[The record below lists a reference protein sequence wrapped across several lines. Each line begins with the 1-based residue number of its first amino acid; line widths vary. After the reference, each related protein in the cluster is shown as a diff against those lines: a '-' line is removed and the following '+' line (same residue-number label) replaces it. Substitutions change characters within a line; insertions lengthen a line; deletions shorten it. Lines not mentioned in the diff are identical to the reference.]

1 MEQTSVALLFSLMRS
16 AMWESP
22 LTDAEKELSQK
33 ALPQAAALACKHD
46 LGHLLAKGVKYNGL
60 PCLPEWEKEQI
71 KAIYRYEQ
79 LNYELE
85 QTCMA
90 LEQEGIPFL
99 PLKGSV
105 LRKDYP
111 QPWMRT
117 SCDIDILISESDL
130 ERATA
135 RLLKDCNYTCTER
148 GSHDVSFRTPSG
160 MHLELHYDLVEEGR
174 ANTAPAVLR
183 EVWAHTKVAPGAV
196 FRREMTDAMFYF
208 YHIAHMAKHFENGGC
223 GIRPFLDLW
232 ILDGKKEVDL
242 AARQALLGQGGL
254 SLFAQSASQLS
265 RVWFG
270 EAPCDALTAR
280 MEEYIL
286 TGGMYGTVKNRVTVQ
301 QKKKGGRIGYV
312 FSRLF
317 LPYEQLKS
325 QYPVLK
331 KHPWLMPL
339 MQLRRWFKSLFGG
352 GVKRSVH
359 ELQTNRQVSAKEVGE
374 MQEFL
379 HKIGL

>member
-16 AMWESP
+16 AMWEIP
-22 LTDAEKELSQK
+22 LTEGEKALSQR
-33 ALPQAAALACKHD
+33 ALPKAAALACRHD

-60 PCLPEWEKEQI
+60 PCLPDWEKEQI

-90 LEQEGIPFL
+90 LEREGIPFL

-135 RLLKDCNYTCTER
+135 RLSEDCNYTSHGR
-148 GSHDVSFRTPSG
+148 GSHDVSFHTPSG

-174 ANTAPAVLR
+174 ANTAPELLR
-183 EVWAHTKVAPGAV
+183 EVWDHTVAAPGAAY
-196 FRREMTDAMFYF
+196 RREMTDAMFYF

-232 ILDGKKEVDL
+232 ILDEKKEVDL
-242 AARQALLGQGGL
+242 AARNALLGQGGL
-254 SLFAQSASQLS
+254 SLFAQRASQLS

-270 EAPCDALTAR
+270 EATHDPVTAR

-286 TGGMYGTVKNRVTVQ
+286 TGGVYGTMKNRVTVQ
-301 QKKKGGRIGYV
+301 QQKKGGRVNYV
-312 FSRLF
+312 ISRMF
-317 LPYEQLKS
+317 LPYAQLKLH
-325 QYPVLK
+325 YPVLK

-339 MQLRRWFKSLFGG
+339 MQVRRWFKLLFCGG
-352 GVKRSVH
+352 AKRSVQ
-359 ELQTNRQVSAKEVGE
+359 ELQANRQVSAKEAE
-374 MQEFL
+374 DMQEFL
-379 HKIGL
+379 KNIGL